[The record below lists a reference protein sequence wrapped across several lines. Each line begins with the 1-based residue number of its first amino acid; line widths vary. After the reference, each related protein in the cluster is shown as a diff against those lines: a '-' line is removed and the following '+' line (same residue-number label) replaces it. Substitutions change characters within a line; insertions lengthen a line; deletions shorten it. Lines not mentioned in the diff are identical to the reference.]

1 MLYLDLIKNDSVVT
15 EKIEIL
21 LVELWNDYYIC

>member
-15 EKIEIL
+15 EKIEIH
-21 LVELWNDYYIC
+21 LVELWNDDYIC